1 VNLTR
6 ARTARALAA
15 ALATIIIAASAP
27 ERATA
32 TDINQLRSRAQTA
45 ADRVTGLE
53 RRLNGLRSRRS
64 ELQDEIDAADR
75 RMALLDL
82 RRQQA
87 SGRYEEAMAAYVDA
101 AIDVYT
107 GPSPSTSLEII
118 LSARD
123 ISDVVT
129 LSKLTTSSAD
139 AAHERLDELV
149 AVRDDAIGLQSE
161 VDERKQELLAAAAD
175 LDAVGADISSVL
187 ANRRDVLQE
196 LNAEIAELERQARL
210 AAERAAQ
217 PSSALLDLLQP
228 SGPTRGLPD
237 GFASTGVSFEGI
249 ASWYGPGFEGNH
261 TANGDIFDPSLFTAA
276 SKELPLG
283 SWLFVQHEGSGV
295 VVYVND
301 RGPYEDDRV
310 LDLSQAAA
318 EAIGITG
325 LGWVRATIV
334 LKV

>member
-1 VNLTR
+1 VNPTR

-15 ALATIIIAASAP
+15 ALAALIIAATAP
-27 ERATA
+27 EQATA
-32 TDINQLRSRAQTA
+32 TDINELRSRAQTA
-45 ADRVTGLE
+45 ADRVSGLE
-53 RRLNGLRSRRS
+53 RRLNGLRTRRS
-64 ELQDEIDAADR
+64 KLQVVIDEADR
-75 RMALLDL
+75 RMALLEL
-82 RRQQA
+82 RRQRA
-87 SGRYEEAMAAYVDA
+87 AVRYEDALAAYVEA
-101 AIDVYT
+101 AVDVYKS
-107 GPSPSTSLEII
+107 PSPSTNLEII
-118 LSARD
+118 MSAMD

-149 AVRDDAIGLQSE
+149 AVRDDAVGLQSE
-161 VDERKQELLAAAAD
+161 VDGRKQELLTAAAD
-175 LDAVGADISSVL
+175 LDSVGADISTAL
-187 ANRRDVLQE
+187 AGRRDVLRE

-217 PSSALLDLLQP
+217 PGDALLDLLQP
-228 SGPTRGLPD
+228 SGPTRGIPN
-237 GFASTGVSFEGI
+237 GFASTGVSFEGV

-283 SWLFVQHEGSGV
+283 SWLYVQHQGTGV

-301 RGPYEDDRV
+301 RGPYVDDRV

-325 LGWVRATIV
+325 LGWVRATI
-334 LKV
+334 LIKV

>member
-1 VNLTR
+1 M
-6 ARTARALAA
+6 AL
-15 ALATIIIAASAP
+15 IIAATAP
-27 ERATA
+27 GPATA
-32 TDINQLRSRAQTA
+32 TDINELRSRAQTA
-45 ADRVTGLE
+45 ADQVSTLE

-64 ELQDEIDAADR
+64 KLQATIDAADR
-75 RMALLDL
+75 RMAVLEL
-82 RRQQA
+82 RRQRAA
-87 SGRYEEAMAAYVDA
+87 SRYEAALAAYIEA
-101 AIDVYT
+101 AVDVYKS
-107 GPSPSTSLEII
+107 PSPSTNLEII

-149 AVRDDAIGLQSE
+149 AVRDDAAGLQTE
-161 VDERKQELLAAAAD
+161 VDDRKQELLAAASE
-175 LDAVGADISSVL
+175 LDSVGAKISSTLADRTGVL
-187 ANRRDVLQE
+187 RE

-210 AAERAAQ
+210 AAKRAAQ
-217 PSSALLDLLQP
+217 PGNALLDLLQP
-228 SGPTRGLPD
+228 SGPTKGIPN
-237 GFASTGVSFEGI
+237 GFASTGVAFEGM

-283 SWLFVQHEGSGV
+283 SWLYVEHEGAGV

-301 RGPYEDDRV
+301 RGPYVDDRV

-325 LGWVRATIV
+325 LGWVRATI
-334 LKV
+334 LIKV

>member
-15 ALATIIIAASAP
+15 ALAALIIAATAP

-32 TDINQLRSRAQTA
+32 TDINELRSRAQTA
-45 ADRVTGLE
+45 ADRVTSLE
-53 RRLNGLRSRRS
+53 RRLNGLRTRRS
-64 ELQDEIDAADR
+64 ELQAVIDAADR
-75 RMALLDL
+75 RMALLER
-82 RRQQA
+82 RRQRSA
-87 SGRYEEAMAAYVDA
+87 VRYEEALAAYVEA
-101 AIDVYT
+101 AVDVYKS
-107 GPSPSTSLEII
+107 PSPGTNLEII
-118 LSARD
+118 LSAKD
-123 ISDVVT
+123 IADVVT

-139 AAHERLDELV
+139 AAHQRLDELV
-149 AVRDDAIGLQSE
+149 DVRDDAIGLQTE

-175 LDAVGADISSVL
+175 LDTVGADISAAL
-187 ANRRDVLQE
+187 ARRRGTLRE

-210 AAERAAQ
+210 AAESAAQ
-217 PSSALLDLLQP
+217 PSNALRDLLQP
-228 SGPTRGLPD
+228 SGPTTGIPP
-237 GFASTGVSFEGI
+237 GFASTGVAFEGV

-283 SWLFVQHEGSGV
+283 SWLYVQHQGKGV

-301 RGPYEDDRV
+301 RGPYVDDRV

-318 EAIGITG
+318 ETIGITG
-325 LGWVRATIV
+325 LGWIRATIII
-334 LKV
+334 KV